1 MEISGDLEYTA
12 RAFGQDANDAMRS
25 DVLRGL
31 VELITN
37 SDDAYRGKSGP
48 ITIAIKPGPED
59 FKAILSV
66 SDKAGGLDGELMKK
80 SFVKLGAVNQAA
92 PDGEGFGARGLFG
105 RGAKDVAALGGARF
119 VSIKDGKF
127 TDLKIDLKTAK
138 YAMNRVNDDATI
150 ADYQACL
157 LNEGESGLTA
167 EIFVS
172 SANQMPT
179 INSLIEK
186 LQSNV
191 QLRDLINRNTV
202 KLVDPSGKE
211 TVLHGMEPV
220 GEKLVDVAV
229 DTGTQYSGIAHL
241 VVYRMD
247 SKVMSALS
255 EYSQHGLVVAGRGAV
270 YENSFLTLSGKAEAG
285 WFCGRLDAP
294 EIYDLSRS
302 FDTEGASELNPFR
315 VISRRRD
322 GLERSHPYYRALA
335 SAIEKHLRPVFEEAA
350 KSEGA
355 AKREGETLKKKIES
369 ISQVLGSTLQQILN
383 EDNSGELP
391 GFAGWNGDNFQ
402 IAIIPPRRVMH
413 VGDELTLS
421 IRVPKGADTEKVALD
436 IIGAGKALS
445 FSSAISGLTWRE
457 HERLP
462 VSTATVRVKAESLGQ
477 GFIRA
482 VSENKTAKAGI
493 NVVLFSKESETVC
506 KLFEFSPERYTSSPG
521 KYRNLLLRAPI
532 ENTGEEV
539 MLSYSGDQSDGPE
552 KVVLKPSNSGNAA
565 IAVLKVSV
573 GHELGLIKVQAKLS
587 GDVTEAEIEVKES
600 SSGMIP
606 KIDVVFAGNENP
618 PRRVDTIPED
628 GKLVIKIYARHTS
641 LSQIFGKHTGNGFEN
656 EDGESALAT
665 TAEIVASQLAIYAV
679 EQDAAKNPIRYQD
692 ASSYFF
698 RQQELVSRMVVAAQ
712 TGLLA

>member
-1 MEISGDLEYTA
+1 MEISGELEYTA
-12 RAFGQDANDAMRS
+12 RAFGQDANEAMRS

-48 ITIAIKPGPED
+48 ITIAIKPGPEG
-59 FKAILSV
+59 FKAIISV
-66 SDKAGGLDGELMKK
+66 SDKAGGLNGELMKK
-80 SFVKLGAVNQAA
+80 SFVKLGAVNEAA
-92 PDGEGFGARGLFG
+92 PEGEGFGARGLFG
-105 RGAKDVAALGGARF
+105 RGAKDVAVLGGARF

-127 TDLKIDLKTAK
+127 TDLEIDPKTAK
-138 YAMNRVNDDATI
+138 YAMSRVNDDASI

-157 LNEGESGLTA
+157 LSQGESGLTA
-167 EIFVS
+167 EILVA
-172 SANQMPT
+172 SANHMPT
-179 INSLIEK
+179 TNDLITK
-186 LQSNV
+186 LQTNV

-202 KLVDPSGKE
+202 KIVDPLGKE
-211 TVLHGMEPV
+211 TLLHGMEPV
-220 GEKLVDVAV
+220 GEKVIDVVVDL
-229 DTGTQYSGIAHL
+229 GSQYSGKAHL

-247 SKVMSALS
+247 SKVMSSLN
-255 EYSQHGLVVAGRGAV
+255 EYSQHGLVVSGRGAV
-270 YENSFLTLSGKAEAG
+270 YENSFLTLSNKAEAG

-302 FDTEGASELNPFR
+302 FDTKGVSELNPLR

-335 SAIEKHLRPVFEEAA
+335 AATEKHLRPVFEEAA

-383 EDNSGELP
+383 EDNAGELP
-391 GFAGWNGDNFQ
+391 GFADWDGDNFQ
-402 IAIIPPRRVMH
+402 MTIIPPKRVMN
-413 VGDELTLS
+413 VGDEVTLS
-421 IRVPKGADTEKVALD
+421 IRIPKGVDTEKIEFD
-436 IIGAGKALS
+436 IIEDVKTLAFTSPVK
-445 FSSAISGLTWRE
+445 GLTWRE

-462 VSTATVRVKAESLGQ
+462 VSTATLRVKAENLGQ
-477 GFIRA
+477 GFVRA
-482 VSENKTAKAGI
+482 VNENKTAMAEI
-493 NVVLFSKESETVC
+493 NILLFDKDRETFC
-506 KLFEFSPERYTSSPG
+506 KSLEFSPARYTSSPG

-539 MLSYSGDQSDGPE
+539 ALSYSGDESDGPE
-552 KVVLKPSNSGNAA
+552 KVVLKPSTSGKAA
-565 IAVLKVSV
+565 IAVIKVSV
-573 GHELGLIKVQAKLS
+573 GDTLGLIKVQAKLNE
-587 GDVTEAEIEVKES
+587 DNAEAQIEVKES

-641 LSQIFGKHTGNGFEN
+641 LLQIFGKHTGNGFEY
-656 EDGESALAT
+656 EEGESALAT

-679 EQDAAKNPIRYQD
+679 EQDAARNPIRYQD

-698 RQQELVSRMVVAAQ
+698 RQQELVSRMVVAVQA
-712 TGLLA
+712 GLLT

>member
-1 MEISGDLEYTA
+1 METSGDLEYTA
-12 RAFGQDANDAMRS
+12 RAFGQDANEAMRS

-37 SDDAYRGKSGP
+37 SDDAYRGKPGQ
-48 ITIAIKPGPED
+48 ITIAIKSAPEG
-59 FKAILSV
+59 FKAIISV
-66 SDKAGGLDGELMKK
+66 SDKAGGLEGEMMKK
-80 SFVKLGAVNQAA
+80 SFVKLGAVNEAA
-92 PDGEGFGARGLFG
+92 PEGEGFGARGLFG
-105 RGAKDVAALGGARF
+105 RGAKDVAVLGGARF
-119 VSIKDGKF
+119 VSIKNGKF
-127 TDLKIDLKTAK
+127 TDLVIDPKTAK
-138 YAMNRVNDDATI
+138 FAMSRVNDEAAA

-157 LNEGESGLTA
+157 LNQGESGLTA
-167 EIFVS
+167 EIFVAN
-172 SANQMPT
+172 ANQMPT
-179 INSLIEK
+179 TNALIEK
-186 LQSNV
+186 LQTNV

-202 KLVDPSGKE
+202 KLVDQSGKE

-220 GEKLVDVAV
+220 GEKVIDVV
-229 DTGTQYSGIAHL
+229 LDLGSQYSSKAHL
-241 VVYRMD
+241 VLYRME

-255 EYSQHGLVVAGRGAV
+255 EYSQHGLVVSVRGAV
-270 YENSFLTLSGKAEAG
+270 YENTFLTLSGKAEAG

-302 FDTEGASELNPFR
+302 FDTKGANELNPFR

-335 SAIEKHLRPVFEEAA
+335 AAAEKHLRPVFEEAA

-355 AKREGETLKKKIES
+355 SKREGETLKKKIES

-391 GFAGWNGDNFQ
+391 SIADWDGDNFQ
-402 IAIIPPRRVMH
+402 MSIIPPKRTMH
-413 VGDELTLS
+413 VGDEVTLS
-421 IRVPKGADTEKVALD
+421 IRVPKGIDTEKIELD
-436 IIGAGKALS
+436 IIEEVKTLAFTSPVK
-445 FSSAISGLTWRE
+445 GLTWRE

-462 VSTATVRVKAESLGQ
+462 VSTATVKVKAENLGQ
-477 GFIRA
+477 GFVR
-482 VSENKTAKAGI
+482 VVNGNKTAIAEI
-493 NVVLFSKESETVC
+493 NILLFDKDRETVC
-506 KLFEFSPERYTSSPG
+506 KSLEFSPGKYTSSPG
-521 KYRNLLLRAPI
+521 KSRNLLLRAPI
-532 ENTGEEV
+532 ENAGEEV
-539 MLSYSGDQSDGPE
+539 ALTYTGNASDGPV
-552 KVVLKPSNSGNAA
+552 KVILKPAVSGKAA
-565 IAVLKVSV
+565 VAVVNVSV
-573 GHELGLIKVQAKLS
+573 GDALGIIKVQAKLNEET
-587 GDVTEAEIEVKES
+587 TEAQIEVRES
-600 SSGMIP
+600 ASGMIP

-641 LSQIFGKHTGNGFEN
+641 LSQIFGKHTGNGFEH
-656 EDGESALAT
+656 EDAESALAT

-679 EQDAAKNPIRYQD
+679 EQDAARNPIRYQD